1 MTATHTRPAEPAAP
15 LDRKTTYREAMREA
29 LREALRTDERVFLMG
44 EDVGRYGGCF
54 GVSLGLLEEF
64 GPERI
69 RDAPLSESAFVGAGI
84 GAALAGMRPIVEIMT
99 VNFSLLALD
108 QILNNAATLLHMSGG
123 QLPVP
128 IVIRMTTGAGRQLA
142 AQHSHSLEGWYAHI
156 PGVRVLAPATLT
168 DARCMLAPALADP
181 DPVLIFEHGSLYNV
195 SGDLAADAGPVE
207 IDRAAIR
214 RPGTDVSLITYGGSL
229 PKALAAADDLA
240 SGGISAEVVDLRTLR
255 PLDDATI
262 GDSVARTHRA
272 VVVDEGWRT
281 GSLAAEISA
290 RLTERHFYDLDAPVE
305 RVCSAEVPIPYA
317 HRLEAAALPQV
328 DGIVAAARRTVG
340 EPFPSGACEAQRR
353 PVTGRPG

>member
-1 MTATHTRPAEPAAP
+1 MTATRTPAARP
-15 LDRKTTYREAMREA
+15 GTSSGQKTTYREAMREA
-29 LREALRTDERVFLMG
+29 LREALRTDDRVFLMG

-64 GPERI
+64 GPERV

-84 GAALAGMRPIVEIMT
+84 GAALAGMRPVVEIMT

-128 IVIRMTTGAGRQLA
+128 IVIRMTTGAGRQLG

-156 PGVRVLAPATLT
+156 PGLRVLAPATLT
-168 DARCMLAPALADP
+168 DARYMLAPALADP

-195 SGDLAADAGPVE
+195 SGELPADAGPVD
-207 IDRAAIR
+207 IGHAAVR
-214 RPGTDVSLITYGGSL
+214 RPGRDVSLITYGGSL

-240 SGGISAEVVDLRTLR
+240 SGGIDAEIVDLRSLR
-255 PLDDATI
+255 PLDDAII

-272 VVVDEGWRT
+272 VVIDEGWRT

-290 RLTERHFYDLDAPVE
+290 RLTEQHFYDLDAPVE

-317 HRLEAAALPQV
+317 HRLEEAALPQV
-328 DGIVAAARRTVG
+328 GKIVAAAHRTVG
-340 EPFPSGACEAQRR
+340 DPVPTGPDEAERQ
-353 PVTGRPG
+353 PVTGRAD